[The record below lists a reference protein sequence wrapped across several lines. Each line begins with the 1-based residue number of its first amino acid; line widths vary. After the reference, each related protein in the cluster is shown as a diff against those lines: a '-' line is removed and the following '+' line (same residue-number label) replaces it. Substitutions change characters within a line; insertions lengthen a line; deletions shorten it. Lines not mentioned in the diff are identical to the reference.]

1 VEPAEPGGMQRP
13 PRPPSEGV
21 ITRSMALMMTFQGVI
36 IGLLTLAAFAIEYYV
51 VGGGVERARV
61 MAFSTTI
68 FAQNVHAFNVRSNRF
83 SVFQLGL
90 FSNRWLVAAF
100 GAVILSELAVIYV
113 PFFQPIFKTMPLTM
127 EDWAIVIGLG
137 IVPLVVV
144 EIVKLIRRK
153 LGRI

>member
-1 VEPAEPGGMQRP
+1 
-13 PRPPSEGV
+13 
-21 ITRSMALMMTFQGVI
+21 
-36 IGLLTLAAFAIEYYV
+36 
-51 VGGGVERARV
+51 